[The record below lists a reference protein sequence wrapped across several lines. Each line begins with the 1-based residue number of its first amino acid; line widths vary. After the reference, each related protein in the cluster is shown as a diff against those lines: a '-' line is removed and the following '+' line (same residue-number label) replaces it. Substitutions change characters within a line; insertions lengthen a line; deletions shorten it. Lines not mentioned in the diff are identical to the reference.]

1 MRVCSGGVCRGG
13 VCVRVC
19 RRGVCVRVCRGG
31 CVTSSTNL
39 QGGQLLLQF
48 LSVGLQPV
56 PLISTL
62 EAAL

>member
-1 MRVCSGGVCRGG
+1 M
-13 VCVRVC
+13 RVC

-31 CVTSSTNL
+31 VCGGCVMSSTNL